1 MTELKYGDSDVTK
14 LMFGDIEVSGKPK
27 IVKLSDKISSS
38 ISDNLDLGITRQE
51 LLDRKFT
58 SLIVSYVDYTNSPG
72 TFWNFNQVFMV
83 EDFLDTGVMFIQTDS
98 TRHKMELKFIEDNV
112 YLVYTNSGSI
122 RKCNVVVSAY

>member
-14 LMFGDIEVSGKPK
+14 LMFGDTEVSGKPK
-27 IVKLSDKISSS
+27 IVKLSNKDSSS

-58 SLIVSYVDYTNSPG
+58 SLIVSFIDHTTSSGY
-72 TFWNFNQVFMV
+72 FWDFNQVFMV
-83 EDFLDTGVMFIQTDS
+83 EEFLDTGTIDLQSSSKFAIM
-98 TRHKMELKFIEDNV
+98 KLKFIEDNV

-122 RKCNVVVSAY
+122 RKCNIVVSAC